1 MFRIFFGAM
10 ALCFASFQLHI
21 MSPEA
26 PISSIAKHEQ
36 HTDAGQQK
44 VLHYLALGDSY
55 TIGESVPLYE
65 SFPYQAVQL
74 MRKKGLNIA
83 APEIIAR
90 TGWTTDELNSG
101 IQANHLLPS
110 YDLVSLLIG
119 VNNQYRGRT
128 TENYAPE
135 FEDLL
140 KQAIALAGGKKERVV
155 VLSIP
160 DWSATPFAKDRDRPK
175 IASEIDAYNAV
186 NKRIAQQWGVHYL
199 DITTGTREAARDRS
213 LVAKDGLHPSGK
225 DYGRWAAPLAEYYL
239 KLLR

>member
-10 ALCFASFQLHI
+10 ALCLASFQSNI
-21 MSPEA
+21 MSPKA
-26 PISSIAKHEQ
+26 FAQSGDALTTDTAAEQ
-36 HTDAGQQK
+36 A
-44 VLHYLALGDSY
+44 VSLNYLALGDSY

-65 SFPYQAVQL
+65 SFPYQAVQQ
-74 MRKKGLNIA
+74 MRKKGLEIA

-90 TGWTTDELNSG
+90 TGWTTDELQIG
-101 IQANHLLPS
+101 IRANQLLKE
-110 YDLVSLLIG
+110 YDFVSLLIG

-135 FEDLL
+135 FEELL
-140 KQAIALAGGKKERVV
+140 EQAIAFAGGKKERVV

-160 DWSATPFAKDRDRPK
+160 DWSATPFAEGRDRQK

-186 NKRIAQQWGVHYL
+186 NKRIAQQYGIHYL
-199 DITTGTREAARDRS
+199 DVTPGTREALKDKA